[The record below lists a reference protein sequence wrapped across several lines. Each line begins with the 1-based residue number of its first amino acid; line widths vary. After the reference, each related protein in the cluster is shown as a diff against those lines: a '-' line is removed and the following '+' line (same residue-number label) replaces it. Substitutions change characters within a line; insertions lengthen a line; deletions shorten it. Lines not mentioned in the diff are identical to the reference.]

1 MDLFDILRR
10 DRLVTTV
17 DFKML
22 FAILQ
27 HSILD
32 TRYIH
37 SFGSRVH
44 AIYLPIVRIVRSFR
58 YIG

>member
-37 SFGSRVH
+37 SDQEC
-44 AIYLPIVRIVRSFR
+44 AITYFIT
-58 YIG
+58 YIIHR